1 MHLKV
6 FHLNFVQSPKVNR
19 NQPTMDRNKL
29 VTIKF
34 KHRNATNTCD
44 KRIADAYT
52 KGSKFDVDLVTGDDK
67 LVSAHRFVLAM
78 FSKYLAN
85 KMGTAGTDGV
95 IVGEL
100 FYCTFLSV

>member
-1 MHLKV
+1 
-6 FHLNFVQSPKVNR
+6 
-19 NQPTMDRNKL
+19 MDRNKL

-85 KMGTAGTDGV
+85 NMGTAGTDGI